1 MLSGLL
7 FSRNRFIGLVGGVFF
22 VLLGAGGFLLTGGT
36 GFFESEG
43 GVLFTLIELNPAQN
57 VVHLLLGAVLV
68 ITALRPTP
76 VAALSNAIVGTIFLA
91 LGILG
96 LFVHEND
103 TLNVLALSTWG
114 NALHFASAAVLL
126 GVGLGADRTTKEN

>member
-7 FSRNRFIGLVGGVFF
+7 FSRNRLIGLVGGVLF
-22 VLLGAGGFLLTGGT
+22 VLLGAGGFLLTGVV
-36 GFFESEG
+36 GFFDSEG
-43 GVLFTLIELNPAQN
+43 GVLLTLVELNPAQN
-57 VVHLLLGAVLV
+57 VVHLVLGAVLV

-76 VAALSNAIVGTIFLA
+76 VAAMSNAIIGTVFLA
-91 LGILG
+91 LGIFG

-126 GVGLGADRTTKEN
+126 AVGLGADRHSREQ

>member
-1 MLSGLL
+1 MFSSAR
-7 FSRNRFIGLVGGVFF
+7 FSRNRFVGLVGGVLY
-22 VLLGAGGFLLTGGT
+22 VVLGAIGFTVTSDIPFTGA
-36 GFFESEG
+36 EG
-43 GVLFTLIELNPAQN
+43 GVLFTLLELNPAQN
-57 VVHLLLGAVLV
+57 VVHLVLGAVLV

-76 VAALSNAIVGTIFLA
+76 VAAMSNAIIGTVFLA
-91 LGILG
+91 LGIFG

-126 GVGLGADRTTKEN
+126 AVGLGADRHSREQ

>member
-36 GFFESEG
+36 GFFDSEG
-43 GVLFTLIELNPAQN
+43 GVLFTLVELNPAQN
-57 VVHLLLGAVLV
+57 VIHLALGVVLV

-76 VAALSNAIVGTIFLA
+76 VAAMSNAIVGTIFLA
-91 LGILG
+91 LGIFG

-103 TLNVLALSTWG
+103 ALNLLALSTWG

-126 GVGLGADRTTKEN
+126 AVGLGADRGSKDN